1 MNTSL
6 QSTAGANPANARIS
20 LPPASR
26 REQIVAHLRDEIVT
40 GELPAGTQLKQ
51 DELASRFGVSPAP
64 IREALRQLENEGLV
78 EHFTNRGV
86 FVTDISAEDIVNL
99 LLPVRHAIESF
110 ALGKAEA
117 ERPDELL
124 AQLNEIVRGM
134 REAAVD
140 DDFPTINELDVQF
153 HETIVALS
161 GSEQA
166 ARLWHSVYSRI
177 KAQIYR
183 SSTRHDTALQVA
195 NDHQG
200 IIDALSTHDKAAID
214 SVLHYHIIE
223 QPADQ
228 LRRSQRVN

>member
-1 MNTSL
+1 VNPSL
-6 QSTAGANPANARIS
+6 QSTAGTHPVSARIS

-78 EHFTNRGV
+78 EHFPNRGV

-110 ALGKAEA
+110 ALRKAES
-117 ERPDELL
+117 ERSAELL
-124 AQLNEIVRGM
+124 AQLDDIVQGM
-134 REAAVD
+134 RDAAAD
-140 DDFPTINELDVQF
+140 DDFPAINELDVQF

-195 NDHQG
+195 NDHQA
-200 IIDALSTHDKAAID
+200 IIDALRSHDRASID
-214 SVLHYHIIE
+214 AVLHFHIIE

-228 LRRSQRVN
+228 LRSSPRVN